1 MAAPMTLSLTLN
13 AKENADF
20 AKFIMERVYQRDALR
35 TNHVVQTGITMD
47 EQIVFAGRIG
57 KTGIKDPGTSRPNSG
72 AKPTLTEKFWTPKK
86 VGDTMIFNQSELNG
100 LFKAY
105 FDKITKYADIYDIS
119 GTDEEKF
126 LMELFS
132 ESAIEAVDRLI
143 WHGDTA
149 IAVSGAAAS
158 GLINAADV
166 KFYDSVD
173 GLFKQI
179 YAAVVAGSVKRF
191 TITKNAAATFAL
203 QALAADEALTIFE
216 GIWSK
221 ADPRLKS
228 DANKVL
234 MVTNSLFE
242 NYRQSLQTKGT
253 PYDVT
258 LTTNGFSELKWNGVT
273 VRNMEILWDLPV
285 LNDFE
290 QLNTGLAWDKPHR
303 AILTVPANLAVGTLN
318 ETDMQNLEAFPDPI
332 TRSQY
337 LAYGFTLDAKLLE
350 GYMTVAAY

>member
-13 AKENADF
+13 AKENQDF

-57 KTGIKDPGTSRPNSG
+57 KSGIKDPGTSRPNSG

-86 VGDTMIFNQSELNG
+86 VGDTMVFNQSELNG

-105 FDKITKYADIYDIS
+105 FDKISKYADIYDIS

-143 WHGDTA
+143 WLGDTA
-149 IAVSGAAAS
+149 VAVSGAAVS
-158 GLINAADV
+158 GLVNAADV
-166 KFYDSVD
+166 KFYDAVD

-216 GIWSK
+216 GIWAL

-228 DANKVL
+228 DNTKVL
-234 MVTNSLFE
+234 MVTNSIFE

-253 PYDVT
+253 PQDVT
-258 LTTNGFSELKWNGVT
+258 LTTEGFPELKWNSIP
-273 VRNMEILWDLPV
+273 VRNMEILWDLPI
-285 LNDFE
+285 LTDFE

-303 AILTVPANLAVGTLN
+303 ALLTVPANLPVGTLN
-318 ETDMQNLEAFPDPI
+318 DGDMQNLESFYDQI
-332 TRSQY
+332 KREQY

-350 GYMTVAAY
+350 GYMIVAAY